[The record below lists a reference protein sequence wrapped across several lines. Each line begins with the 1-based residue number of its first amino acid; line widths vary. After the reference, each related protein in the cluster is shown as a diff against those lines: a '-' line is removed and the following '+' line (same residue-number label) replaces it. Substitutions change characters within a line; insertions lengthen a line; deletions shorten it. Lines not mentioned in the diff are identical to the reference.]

1 MRRILTVVSLF
12 TLALSSVAFA
22 QVDRATITGTVTDSG
37 GAVIAGATVT
47 ITNLATNVAF
57 RQPTT
62 ETGSYLL
69 VNLIPGKYQV
79 DVEQYV
85 LTCDA
90 CQRNKHSKQLTPG
103 LLMPLPLPEEPC
115 LHWTTD
121 AVTGLPKSKGGYDA
135 IPDFLVND
143 ALEDITDYV
152 ADDADRF
159 TEWQWET
166 GVFDDRVYSIPQAS
180 GPLGQFYRKD
190 IFDSLGLAAPTTWEE
205 YYEAAKAIHA
215 SDPNRYIAAFA
226 FNQAP
231 WLIGLSQQ
239 GGGEW
244 FSTEGDSWKVAIDD
258 EATLKVAEFWQRLID
273 EGLVKIEADFSSE
286 WNADMQNGNVASWIS
301 GSWADAIVRGTAPDT
316 AGNWAVAPMPQW
328 SDGET
333 VSATWA
339 GGSANVVLKG
349 SEHPEEAAE
358 FALWLNSDPASV
370 STLTSI
376 GAGWPAITD
385 LGAIES
391 LQDDP
396 EVFAFY
402 GGQDIWDVFAE
413 SDAAVAATWKWPPLS
428 QTLFASLTDNVKA
441 AVEAGTPLT
450 EAYTATQADFVAALQ
465 DKGIS
470 VAE

>member
-1 MRRILTVVSLF
+1 MPQRDHRRLRTTAILAGAVVA
-12 TLALSSVAFA
+12 TLALASCSGGDAGSSDEPVELTFQSWVPNIDQAVDAFNEAHDDIHVSLETITAGPDGGYAKMLSAVQAGNPADVA
-22 QVDRATITGTVTDSG
+22 QV
-37 GAVIAGATVT
+37 
-47 ITNLATNVAF
+47 
-57 RQPTT
+57 
-62 ETGSYLL
+62 
-69 VNLIPGKYQV
+69 
-79 DVEQYV
+79 
-85 LTCDA
+85 
-90 CQRNKHSKQLTPG
+90 
-103 LLMPLPLPEEPC
+103 
-115 LHWTTD
+115 
-121 AVTGLPKSKGGYDA
+121 GYDA
-135 IPDFLVND
+135 IPDFLVNG
-143 ALEDITDYV
+143 ALEDITEYV

-159 TEWQWET
+159 TDWQWQT
-166 GVFDDRVYSIPQAS
+166 GVFDDHVYSIPQAS

-190 IFDSLGLAAPTTWEE
+190 LFDSLGLAAPTTWEE
-205 YYEAAKAIHA
+205 FYEAAKAIRA
-215 SDPNRYIAAFA
+215 SDPDRYIAAFA

-244 FSTEGDSWKVAIDD
+244 FATEGDAWKVGIAD
-258 EATLKVAEFWQRLID
+258 ESTLKVAEFWQKLID
-273 EGLVKIEADFSSE
+273 EDLVKVEADFSSE
-286 WNADMQNGNVASWIS
+286 WNADIQNGNVASWIS

-316 AGNWAVAPMPQW
+316 AGSWAVAPMPQW

-349 SEHPEEAAE
+349 SEHPQEAAE
-358 FALWLNSDPASV
+358 FALWLNSDPGSV

-385 LGAIES
+385 LAAIES

-441 AVEAGTPLT
+441 AVEAGTPI
-450 EAYTATQADFVAALQ
+450 ADAFVATQADFVAALE

>member
-1 MRRILTVVSLF
+1 MQQQPARRRRILAGAALATVAVIGLASCASGADSSSAGSDSGEPVELTF
-12 TLALSSVAFA
+12 QSWVPNIDQAVDAFNEAHDDIHVTLETITAGPDGGYAKMLSAVQAGDPADVA
-22 QVDRATITGTVTDSG
+22 QV
-37 GAVIAGATVT
+37 
-47 ITNLATNVAF
+47 
-57 RQPTT
+57 
-62 ETGSYLL
+62 
-69 VNLIPGKYQV
+69 
-79 DVEQYV
+79 
-85 LTCDA
+85 
-90 CQRNKHSKQLTPG
+90 
-103 LLMPLPLPEEPC
+103 
-115 LHWTTD
+115 
-121 AVTGLPKSKGGYDA
+121 GYDA
-135 IPDFLVND
+135 IPEFLVNG
-143 ALEDITDYV
+143 ALEDSTDHV
-152 ADDADRF
+152 GDAGDDF

-166 GVFDDRVYSIPQAS
+166 GVFDDRVYAVPQAS

-190 IFDSLGLAAPTTWEE
+190 IFDSLGLTAPTTWDE
-205 YYEAAKAIHA
+205 YYEAAKAIRA

-244 FSTEGDSWKVAIDD
+244 FTVDGDAWKVAIDD
-258 EATLKVAEFWQRLID
+258 EETLKVAEFWQKLID
-273 EGLVKIEADFSSE
+273 EDLVKIEADFSSE
-286 WNADMQNGNVASWIS
+286 WNADIQNGNVASWIS

-316 AGNWAVAPMPQW
+316 AGSWAVAPMPQW
-328 SDGET
+328 NEGET

-358 FALWLNSDPASV
+358 FALWLNSEPESV
-370 STLTSI
+370 SILTSI

-385 LGAIES
+385 LESIDS

-428 QTLFASLTDNVKA
+428 QTLFADLTDNVKS
-441 AVEAGTPLT
+441 AVESGTPLP
-450 EAYTATQADFVAALQ
+450 EAYRQTQADFTAAL
-465 DKGIS
+465 DAKGIS

>member
-1 MRRILTVVSLF
+1 MQHSTRRRRGVAGIALAAVAVLGLASCASGGESAASDEPVELTFQSWVPNIDRAVDAF
-12 TLALSSVAFA
+12 NEEHDDIHVTLETITAGPDGGYAKMLSAVQAGNPADVA
-22 QVDRATITGTVTDSG
+22 QV
-37 GAVIAGATVT
+37 
-47 ITNLATNVAF
+47 
-57 RQPTT
+57 
-62 ETGSYLL
+62 
-69 VNLIPGKYQV
+69 
-79 DVEQYV
+79 
-85 LTCDA
+85 
-90 CQRNKHSKQLTPG
+90 
-103 LLMPLPLPEEPC
+103 
-115 LHWTTD
+115 
-121 AVTGLPKSKGGYDA
+121 GYDA
-135 IPDFLVND
+135 IPEFLVND
-143 ALEDITDYV
+143 ALEDLTDHV
-152 ADDADRF
+152 GDAGDRF
-159 TEWQWET
+159 TDWQWET
-166 GVFDDRVYSIPQAS
+166 GVFDDRVYAIPQAS

-190 IFDSLGLAAPTTWEE
+190 IFDSLGLSAPTTWDE
-205 YYEAAKAIHA
+205 YYEAAKAIRA

-244 FSTEGDSWKVAIDD
+244 FAVEGDAWKVGIDD
-258 EATLKVAEFWQRLID
+258 EETLKVAEFWQKLID
-273 EGLVKIEADFSSE
+273 EDLVKIEADFSSE
-286 WNADMQNGNVASWIS
+286 WNADIQNGNVASWIS

-316 AGNWAVAPMPQW
+316 AGSWAVAPMPQW
-328 SDGET
+328 NEGET

-358 FALWLNSDPASV
+358 FALWLNSDPESV
-370 STLTSI
+370 SILTSI

-385 LGAIES
+385 LESIES

-428 QTLFASLTDNVKA
+428 QTLFADLTDNVKS
-441 AVEAGTPLT
+441 AVESGTPLP
-450 EAYTATQADFVAALQ
+450 EAYRQTQADFTAALEA
-465 DKGIS
+465 KGIS